1 MRAALADVD
10 IDAVVAIGEAT
21 RGEAPQP
28 QRGERLGRPGAA
40 FKADIAVDPVEGTSY
55 LVRGQTN
62 ALAVLAVAPRGAML
76 NPGPAFY
83 MEKFVASAPARGK
96 IDPRWPVEKKLSI
109 LAEVLSKDISDL
121 TVFVLEKPRHRELV
135 DRILASGARVALY
148 PAGDVAGALM
158 AAIPGS
164 GIDALMGTGGT
175 PEGVMSACA
184 IRAMG
189 GEFLARLDPQL
200 QTEAKAVK
208 EAGIDTSKW
217 YERDEIITSNNVFF
231 CATGITTGLMLE
243 GVERTKSHYK
253 VQTMM
258 TTGATGERQILT
270 TYMPSE
276 RMASIAA
283 RDVA

>member
-1 MRAALADVD
+1 
-10 IDAVVAIGEAT
+10 
-21 RGEAPQP
+21 
-28 QRGERLGRPGAA
+28 
-40 FKADIAVDPVEGTSY
+40 
-55 LVRGQTN
+55 
-62 ALAVLAVAPRGAML
+62 ML

-109 LAEVLSKDISDL
+109 LAEVLSKDVSDL

-243 GVERTKSHYK
+243 GVERTKTHYK

-258 TTGATGERQILT
+258 ITGATGERQILT

>member
-1 MRAALADVD
+1 
-10 IDAVVAIGEAT
+10 
-21 RGEAPQP
+21 
-28 QRGERLGRPGAA
+28 
-40 FKADIAVDPVEGTSY
+40 VEGTSY

-62 ALAVLAVAPRGAML
+62 ALAVLAVAARGAML

-96 IDPRWPVEKKLSI
+96 IDPHWPVEKKLTV
-109 LAEVLSKDISDL
+109 LAEALNKDVSDL

-184 IRAMG
+184 IRAIG

-200 QTEAKAVK
+200 QTEARAVK
-208 EAGIDTSKW
+208 DAGIDTEKW
-217 YERDEIITSNNVFF
+217 YERDEIIKSDDVFF

-243 GVERTKSHYK
+243 GVERTKTHYK

-258 TTGATGERQILT
+258 ITGTTGERQILT
-270 TYMPSE
+270 TYMPSA
-276 RMASIAA
+276 RLASIAA